1 MSKGFFTIAQGDLY
15 VRAAYALALSLKVS
29 QSGPSNLSIGIT
41 PGYEI
46 PEHYKAVF
54 DKIIEIPWKDH
65 AADSD
70 WKRENEWK
78 SIYMSPY
85 DETIKLD
92 ADMLF
97 TNDISHWWETL
108 SHSDGV
114 FATQTMT
121 YRNALAQGD
130 FYRKTFTDNKL
141 PNVYTAFFYFK
152 KTERVFELFQLAEI
166 IFNNWERYYNEFLEA
181 KSRPPKVSADVVF
194 ALAAKIVNFEEA
206 NARPHLNI
214 PTFVHMKTR
223 LQGWEDAVEEN
234 WMELVPTYF
243 TPDCVCKIGNY
254 IQTYP
259 LHYYQKHFLTDEMI
273 QFLEKK
279 AGV

>member
-1 MSKGFFTIAQGDLY
+1 MTKGFFTIAQGELY
-15 VRAAYALALSLKVS
+15 IRAAYALALSLKVS
-29 QSGPSNLSIGIT
+29 QSGPSALSIGIT
-41 PGYEI
+41 PGDVVPDQYR
-46 PEHYKAVF
+46 AAF
-54 DKIIEIPWKDH
+54 DQVIEIPWKDH
-65 AADSD
+65 AANSD

-78 SIYMSPY
+78 SIYMTPY

-108 SHSDGV
+108 AHSDGV
-114 FATQTMT
+114 FATTPMT
-121 YRNALAQGD
+121 YRNNRIESD

-152 KTERVFELFQLAEI
+152 KTESVYDLFKMAEL
-166 IFNNWERYYNEFLEA
+166 IFNNWERFYNEFLEA

-194 ALAAKIVNFEEA
+194 ALAVKITGFEA
-206 NARPHLNI
+206 QNARPHINI
-214 PTFVHMKTR
+214 PTFVHMKTQ
-223 LQGWEDAVEEN
+223 LQEWESAAEED
-234 WMELVPTYF
+234 WMKLVPTYF

-259 LHYYQKHFLTDEMI
+259 LHYYQKQFLTDEI
-273 QFLEKK
+273 IRFLEQK